1 MDLPAPWTARA
12 PPTGPWTPGPTRRA
26 STCPQALDVNHD
38 RTFHVLIKPDILT
51 YYEQFHES
59 IWPIRTTGPPVAR
72 RPSTEAGS

>member
-51 YYEQFHES
+51 YYEQ
-59 IWPIRTTGPPVAR
+59 GPGTSAAPGFS
-72 RPSTEAGS
+72 P

>member
-51 YYEQFHES
+51 YYEHFSGEP
-59 IWPIRTTGPPVAR
+59 WRDR
-72 RPSTEAGS
+72 RCNLRANGL